1 MLRVMRNHRR
11 AAYGFSSGYEKLSV
25 APVPLD
31 HASLPDQ
38 RLFDASKAAW
48 DLALALGE
56 EYGFRNAQATV
67 VAPTGTIGLVMDC
80 DTTGIEPDFALVKFK
95 KLAGGGYF
103 KIINQSVPE
112 ALRVLGYAAHQIAE
126 IEAYAV
132 GHASLRQ
139 SPAINHTTLKARG
152 FTDDSLAKI
161 ESGLAAAFDIKFV
174 FNRWT
179 LGDAF
184 LAETLKVPASSLS
197 DPAFDLFAHM
207 GFSKKDVEA
216 ANEHVCGAMTLEGA
230 PHLRPEHLSV
240 FDCANPCGRKG
251 KRYLSVESHI
261 RMMAS
266 SQPFISGAISKTI
279 NMPNDA
285 SVEDCKQSYML
296 SWKLALK
303 ANALYRDGSKLS
315 QPLNSQVLGDDDADE
330 TADAIMSQPMAAR
343 TTIVTEKII
352 EKIIDRVVY
361 VKQQQERD
369 KLPSRRKGYT
379 QKASVGGH
387 KVYLRTGEYDDGRVG
402 EIFID
407 MHKEG
412 AAFRSLMNNFA
423 IAISLGLQYGVPLE
437 EYVEAFTFTRF
448 EPAGLVQGN
457 ETIKNATSILDYIFR
472 ELAVSYLARH
482 DLAHVDP
489 REIVG
494 ETGLGSSDA
503 ETDLQ
508 LDLELPESVTKMV
521 SKGLLRGN
529 PLRLAS
535 SRNGHAS
542 NGSGMAN
549 GGASGSATYA
559 NGPAASGYAG
569 TTTLSGGQPS
579 AASILA
585 DAAATMRGISD
596 AAGVGTSSGITGAHI
611 VGATVL
617 KADTEIYATQSI
629 AIDPVLTKAELFKQ
643 RASEAKLRG
652 YEGVSCSECHNFT
665 MVRNGTCLKCD
676 TCGSTSGCS

>member
-1 MLRVMRNHRR
+1 MGHGTL
-11 AAYGFSSGYEKLSV
+11 K
-25 APVPLD
+25 
-31 HASLPDQ
+31 
-38 RLFDASKAAW
+38 
-48 DLALALGE
+48 
-56 EYGFRNAQATV
+56 QA
-67 VAPTGTIGLVMDC
+67 
-80 DTTGIEPDFALVKFK
+80 
-95 KLAGGGYF
+95 
-103 KIINQSVPE
+103 
-112 ALRVLGYAAHQIAE
+112 
-126 IEAYAV
+126 
-132 GHASLRQ
+132 
-139 SPAINHTTLKARG
+139 PAINHTSLKARG
-152 FTDDSLAKI
+152 FTDENLAKI
-161 ESGLAAAFDIKFV
+161 ESGLGTAFDIKFV

-184 LAETLKVPASSLS
+184 LTDTLKVPADKLS
-197 DPAFDLFAHM
+197 DPAFDLFAHL

-230 PHLRPEHLSV
+230 PHLKAEHLAV

-261 RMMAS
+261 RMMAA

-285 SVEDCKQSYML
+285 TVEDCKQSYML

-315 QPLNSQVLGDDDADE
+315 QPLNTQVLGDDDDTRQKPPPKPLSANRR
-330 TADAIMSQPMAAR
+330 MAAR
-343 TTIVTEKII
+343 TAAVTEKIVERI
-352 EKIIDRVVY
+352 VERVEY
-361 VKQQQERD
+361 VKQQERE
-369 KLPSRRKGYT
+369 KLPGRRKGYT

-387 KVYLRTGEYDDGRVG
+387 KVYLRTGEYDNGALG

-472 ELAVSYLARH
+472 ELAVSYLGRH

-494 ETGLGSSDA
+494 ETGLGSSDQD
-503 ETDLQ
+503 TDEQ
-508 LDLELPESVTKMV
+508 LDLDLPESVSKVV
-521 SKGLLRGN
+521 SKGYMRGT

-535 SRNGHAS
+535 RGGHHVAS
-542 NGSGMAN
+542 HTVSASMDEMRAEQQRVTDLYGNTPSTSGAN
-549 GGASGSATYA
+549 ALAVEK
-559 NGPAASGYAG
+559 
-569 TTTLSGGQPS
+569 TTVTMRSTKVEAS
-579 AASILA
+579 AAPA
-585 DAAATMRGISD
+585 
-596 AAGVGTSSGITGAHI
+596 
-611 VGATVL
+611 
-617 KADTEIYATQSI
+617 
-629 AIDPVLTKAELFKQ
+629 VLTKSELYKQ
-643 RASEAKLRG
+643 RMSEAKLRG
-652 YEGVSCSECHNFT
+652 YEGTSCPECHNFT
-665 MVRNGTCLKCD
+665 MVRNGTCLKCE